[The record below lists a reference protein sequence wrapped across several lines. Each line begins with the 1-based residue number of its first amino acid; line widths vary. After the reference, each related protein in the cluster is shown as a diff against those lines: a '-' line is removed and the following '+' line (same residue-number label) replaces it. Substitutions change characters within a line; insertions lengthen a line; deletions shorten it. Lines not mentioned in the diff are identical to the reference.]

1 MQLRIPHTKHTLAN
15 GLTLLVHEDRRTP
28 IVCVNLWYFVGS
40 KNERVGRTGFA
51 HLFEH
56 LMFEGSRHV
65 PKGQFD
71 ELLENIGGTNNGSTS
86 TDRTNYWETVPASA
100 LELALHL
107 ESDRM
112 GWFAETITQAK
123 LDGQRDV
130 VKNERRQSYDNRP
143 YGLAYE
149 TLMKTLYPGDH
160 PYHWPVIG
168 WMEDLDAATLTDVQ
182 KFFATYY
189 APNNAALAIAGDVDT
204 PRVIELVERYFGEIP
219 SGPSAPEVRFPQ
231 LTVAQDKYVTLE
243 DDVTLPRLY
252 MGWHTPALFAP
263 GDAEE
268 DVAANVLGS
277 GKAARLY
284 TRLVHDLEIAQDV
297 AAYQDSGLL
306 GSSLQL
312 VITAREGV
320 ALDRIESETRAII
333 ASLAKDLSQRELER
347 ARNHI
352 ETATVDSLQGVGG
365 FGGKAD
371 RLNHYFF
378 YTGNADYL
386 AQDLGRY
393 DVLTCDSVR
402 ATIERIAGTPAVAVS
417 VVPRGALHLAAGGAI

>member
-1 MQLRIPHTKHTLAN
+1 MRLAIPHTTHQLAN
-15 GLTLLVHEDRRTP
+15 GLTLHVHEDHRTP
-28 IVCVNLWYFVGS
+28 IVSVNIWYFVGS
-40 KNERVGRTGFA
+40 RNERPGRTGFA

-56 LMFEGSRHV
+56 LMFEGSMHV

-112 GWFAETITQAK
+112 GWFAQTITQEK

-149 TLMKTLYPGDH
+149 TLMKTLYPPDH

-168 WMEDLDAATLTDVQ
+168 WMKDLDAATLADVQ
-182 KFFATYY
+182 NFFATYY
-189 APNNAALAIAGDVDT
+189 APNNAALAIAGDVET
-204 PRVIELVERYFGEIP
+204 AQVIETVERYFGGIARGSVVNAPVGPAIP
-219 SGPSAPEVRFPQ
+219 ASGDR
-231 LTVAQDKYVTLE
+231 YVTLE
-243 DDVTLPRLY
+243 DDVHLPRLY
-252 MGWHTPALFAP
+252 IGWHTPRLFAA
-263 GDAEE
+263 GDAEM
-268 DVAANVLGS
+268 DVAADVLGS

-312 VITAREGV
+312 NITAREGV
-320 ALDRIESETRAII
+320 SLEHIERETRAV
-333 ASLAKDLSQRELER
+333 LAVLCDDMSQRELER

-378 YTGNADYL
+378 YTGTADYL
-386 AQDLGRY
+386 AQDLARY
-393 DVLTCDSVR
+393 DALTREGVSSVLHGVL
-402 ATIERIAGTPAVAVS
+402 AQPAVLVS
-417 VVPRGALHLAAGGAI
+417 VVPEGARGLAAGGGA